1 MKNLTIKRT
10 LANAKGDLN
19 IIRQKEGAF
28 KSVIKGRYGFSLLM
42 HAKLYVL
49 LEKSILMENARKFAQ
64 KMKNYQR
71 TEAVLRNAENKK
83 GKSTTLPP
91 NSVHLSV
98 KKNTNLK
105 YKVKNVSYFVNSD
118 SSSILKKTSV
128 NLFASSM
135 NTILNKL
142 VLVRKNVIPARACF
156 TILQQKSVNL
166 FALMHL
172 FSTPPK
178 CNARRSALPAS
189 SMIK

>member
-1 MKNLTIKRT
+1 MKNSTIKRT
-10 LANAKGDLN
+10 LANAKWDFD
-19 IIRQKEGAF
+19 IIRQKESAF
-28 KSVIKGRYGFSLLM
+28 KSVIKDRYGFNLLM

-49 LEKSILMENARKFAQ
+49 LEKSISTENARKFAQ

-71 TEAVLRNAENKK
+71 RETVLRNAENKK

-91 NSVHLSV
+91 NSVHLYV
-98 KKNTNLK
+98 KKNTNSTH
-105 YKVKNVSYFVNSD
+105 KVKNVSYFVNSD
-118 SSSILKKTSV
+118 SSSILKKMSV
-128 NLFASSM
+128 SLFASSM

-166 FALMHL
+166 FALMHR

-178 CNARRSALPAS
+178 CNARRSALPTS